1 MVAGPCPLL
10 EASDTQLALV
20 VADHEHSRSELTDS
34 VPVPPDDGSSEG
46 LFESV
51 T

>member
-1 MVAGPCPLL
+1 MVAGPCPLVD
-10 EASDTQLALV
+10 ARDTHVALV
-20 VADHEHSRSELTDS
+20 VADHEHSRSEFTDR
-34 VPVPPDDGSSEG
+34 VPFPPDEGSSEA